1 MNRRNF
7 SAALVAS
14 AGLGACQGDS
24 AYAIINKTLPT
35 IKGVYVDGT
44 GFDLATMTKP
54 AIIRFWGLWCGPCIE
69 DMPSWLSVVRQVRAG
84 GDALADVNILTI
96 HAGKAP
102 ESGPTLV
109 QWAAD
114 QATDVATPVVND
126 ASNAIMLAVG
136 VPGLPS
142 TIYIDPAGRI
152 LEHAWQFRNNRG
164 VASFLRKVKELHSRT
179 RQ

>member
-7 SAALVAS
+7 SAGLIAS
-14 AGLGACQGDS
+14 ASLSACQGDS
-24 AYAIINKTLPT
+24 AYAIMGKTLPA

-44 GFDLATMTKP
+44 VFDLATLTKP
-54 AIIRFWGLWCGPCIE
+54 AIIRFWGLWCGPCID

-96 HAGKAP
+96 HVGKAP
-102 ESGPTLV
+102 ESGPTLL
-109 QWAAD
+109 QWAAH
-114 QATDVATPVVND
+114 QAPDLATPVVND
-126 ASNAIMLAVG
+126 ATNAIMLALG

-152 LEHAWQFRNNRG
+152 LEHAWQFKNNRG
-164 VASFLRKVKELHSRT
+164 VASFLRKVKQLHSLG